1 MAGPLFELLVRTYR
15 EQLWLGNKFEAMKF
29 SENKTVSSGTTA
41 LSVRYLEIT
50 SSHSGIRY

>member
-1 MAGPLFELLVRTYR
+1 MAGPLFELVVRTYR

-41 LSVRYLEIT
+41 LSVRYLEIM